1 MREQLKSYIE
11 RIVERTD
18 QKIIG
23 IEVKLNRS
31 ADNSDVK
38 NLLWLKEK
46 MKSDML
52 DMILINTGSEAYR
65 RKDGVAVIPA
75 ALLGA

>member
-1 MREQLKSYIE
+1 LREQLKSYIE

>member
-1 MREQLKSYIE
+1 
-11 RIVERTD
+11 VERTD